1 MTKKLVFTLLFIAVF
16 ACLVEAGPITSGV
29 WLTAPTASNSGDTF
43 YSNRSWDGLAENIGF
58 KLPGELE
65 FLSNSPFTFADPIFN
80 LTYLGGITAWDSGN
94 SLSFSGGVFS
104 YDSGTGHTSNSL
116 LIPRQYALFRLV
128 TDNVTTY
135 YLGIEDITRGNNDW
149 DYNDYIVSFQQTHQ
163 VPEPGTL
170 LLLVSG
176 VGLLCAYLL
185 LRAFLYAFMSAMAE
199 MRD

>member
-16 ACLVEAGPITSGV
+16 ACLVEAGPITTGS
-29 WLTAPTASNSGDTF
+29 WIATPTASNSADTF
-43 YSNRSWDGLAENIGF
+43 YSNRSWDGLTQNIGF

-65 FLSNSPFTFADPIFN
+65 YLSNSAFSFEGELLN
-80 LTYLGGITAWDSGN
+80 LTYLGGITAWSVGN
-94 SLSFSGGVFS
+94 ALSIHDGVFH
-104 YDSGTGHTSNSL
+104 YNSGTGHTSNSL
-116 LIPRQYALFRLV
+116 LFPLQYALFRRVGLQE
-128 TDNVTTY
+128 TTY
-135 YLGIEDITRGNNDW
+135 YLGIEDITRGANDW
-149 DYNDYIVSFQQTHQ
+149 DYNDYIVSFQQIHQ

-170 LLLVSG
+170 LLLISG